1 MARSKT
7 RRARVRRKNP
17 VLSEV
22 TALVNPKNYGIVK
35 HPSPQYGVA
44 LKNPYGFLP
53 LIPIVGLAAVAGTAW
68 AGWKAYDS
76 LTRPAALVGTGVGV
90 VVAYKYGNGWIERL
104 AYTAMGTGAGLLAD
118 RLLFPE
124 E

>member
-7 RRARVRRKNP
+7 RRARRKNP

-35 HPSPQYGVA
+35 HPSRHYGVA

-76 LTRPAALVGTGVGV
+76 LTRPAALVGTASGIL
-90 VVAYKYGNGWIERL
+90 VAYKYGNGWIERL
-104 AYTAMGTGAGLLAD
+104 AYTAMGTGLGLVAD